1 MKLPKIASA
10 AFLAA
15 AAASS
20 TLLPAT
26 AAAKQPRPYGD
37 VQVLATFPAEP
48 GYPEG
53 IAVKGNK
60 VYVSGPARFGTAGT
74 GPSTVV
80 AYNRDTGALEATYT
94 TQGELTQYEH
104 ANSCIAFDGN
114 GKLYVLNLQLGIY
127 RIDTGSGAQESYST
141 PFPDLPSCNGSNA
154 PCSPT
159 SFDAPALP
167 NDIAFDE
174 DGNAYVTDS
183 LQATIWRVPAGG
195 GTPRIWF
202 QDARFATVPGG
213 IGTNGIR
220 LNPDRSKAYVTVTVD
235 QTGQSFIYT
244 LPLVAHPQQS
254 KLKVFKAFGPN
265 DLPDGIAF
273 GKSGNLYVAIATPG
287 LSGIAILDPS
297 GAEVGRLQNA
307 APGAISPYDSPAN
320 IAFDGHGSLLVT
332 NHAFATMIPS
342 DMTVLDVYVGD
353 KGSPLSKPDLSEET
367 EHEDRE
373 R

>member
-1 MKLPKIASA
+1 MKLSKIASA

-15 AAASS
+15 ATAA
-20 TLLPAT
+20 TLLPS
-26 AAAKQPRPYGD
+26 AAHAKQPRPYGD
-37 VQVLATFPAEP
+37 VQVLATFPADP
-48 GYPEG
+48 GFPEG

-94 TQGELTQYEH
+94 TQGEALQFEH

-127 RIDTGSGAQESYST
+127 RLDTGSGQQEPYST
-141 PFPDLPSCNGSNA
+141 PFPDLPACDGNNA

-159 SFDAPALP
+159 LFDAPALP

-174 DGNAYVTDS
+174 DGTAYVTDS

-195 GTPRIWF
+195 GTPQIWF
-202 QDARFATVPGG
+202 QDARFATFPGG
-213 IGTNGIR
+213 VGTNGIR
-220 LNPDRSKAYVTVTVD
+220 LSPDRSKAFVTVTFN

-244 LPLVAHPQQS
+244 LPLVAAPQPS
-254 KLKVFKAFGPN
+254 DLATFKAFGPT

-287 LSGIAILDPS
+287 FSGVAIYAPN
-297 GAEVGRLQNA
+297 GAEVGRLANA
-307 APGAISPYDSPAN
+307 APFDNAPYDSPAN
-320 IAFDGHGSLLVT
+320 IAFDGHGSLLLT
-332 NHAFATMIPS
+332 NHAFATMIPEHFQ
-342 DMTVLDVYVGD
+342 VLDVYVGD
-353 KGSPLSKPDLSEET
+353 KGSPLSKPDLP
-367 EHEDRE
+367 
-373 R
+373 